1 MTEDSVNAWPR
12 CLEDDCQ
19 VAFDLELH
27 GTAPNWPRSPEK
39 DRFPTVFF
47 GSIFFIYGEYGDAKP
62 PEKNLMCWTFV
73 NICKHLLT
81 VFSPWKLA

>member
-1 MTEDSVNAWPR
+1 MSVTDDKIISSQWGEKTEDSVNAWPR

-39 DRFPTVFF
+39 DRFPTVFLLLSF
-47 GSIFFIYGEYGDAKP
+47 LDMV
-62 PEKNLMCWTFV
+62 NLVMQNLPKKT
-73 NICKHLLT
+73 
-81 VFSPWKLA
+81 

>member
-1 MTEDSVNAWPR
+1 MIRLFHVNWTKRLVTEDSVNAWPR

-39 DRFPTVFF
+39 DRFPTVFLLLSF
-47 GSIFFIYGEYGDAKP
+47 LDMV
-62 PEKNLMCWTFV
+62 NLVMQNLPKKLDV
-73 NICKHLLT
+73 LDICEHL
-81 VFSPWKLA
+81 